1 MKNINWKV
9 RLQSGPWWMGVISS
23 TVIAV
28 FALLKI
34 FKVEMS
40 ITLEEVLN
48 VATLILMVPAS
59 IGIISDP
66 TTKGIADSAQ
76 ALNYEKPKD
85 DQQLGGGSLSFN
97 EWVNKYLGKKTDWDG
112 VYGVQCVDLID
123 AFIDRCLGLK
133 KGFWGNAKNWWTERN
148 SSRWLKNNFKFVVP
162 TYKNGELQPGDIGI
176 RTSGAYGHIFI
187 VKESTSNGKIK
198 YYDQNYEGTGAGM
211 TLREKPYTSVYIN
224 GVLRPKNQS
233 PFKISNSYKV
243 GCTYTLTSNVKV
255 RTGAGTNYSQKKRR
269 ELTVDGQKNSL
280 NQTYAVLKS
289 GTKVTAQQIKTV
301 GSDVWIRI
309 PSGWIAAQY
318 KGDKYVK

>member
-23 TVIAV
+23 AVIAV

-255 RTGAGTNYSQKKRR
+255 RTGAGTNYSQKKRK

>member
-23 TVIAV
+23 AVIAV

-97 EWVNKYLGKKTDWDG
+97 EWINKYLGKKTDWDG

-255 RTGAGTNYSQKKRR
+255 RTGAGTNYSQKKRK

>member
-23 TVIAV
+23 AVIAV

-187 VKESTSNGKIK
+187 VKEPTSNGKIK

-301 GSDVWIRI
+301 GSYVWIRI

>member
-23 TVIAV
+23 AVIAV